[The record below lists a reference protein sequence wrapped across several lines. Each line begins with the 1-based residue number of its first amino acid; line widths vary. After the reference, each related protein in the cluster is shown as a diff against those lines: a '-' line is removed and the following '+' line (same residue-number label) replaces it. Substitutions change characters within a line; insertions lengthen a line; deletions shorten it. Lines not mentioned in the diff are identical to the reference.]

1 MGDESSSNYT
11 FGDAPFNNM
20 MRVELIGED
29 HEDIP
34 SDSSDSNQERNGQN
48 EGVQS
53 YLGLNGGISHSEPSF
68 RVRQNKHYSDV
79 YGGDAQLP

>member
-11 FGDAPFNNM
+11 FGDNPFNNM

-34 SDSSDSNQERNGQN
+34 SEGSDKN
-48 EGVQS
+48 
-53 YLGLNGGISHSEPSF
+53 L
-68 RVRQNKHYSDV
+68 
-79 YGGDAQLP
+79 

>member
-11 FGDAPFNNM
+11 FGDGPLNNV

-34 SDSSDSNQERNGQN
+34 SDSSDSNQERNGQD
-48 EGVQS
+48 EGVEN
-53 YLGLNGGISHSEPSF
+53 YLGLNAGVSHSEPSF
-68 RVRQNKHYSDV
+68 RARQNKHYSGV